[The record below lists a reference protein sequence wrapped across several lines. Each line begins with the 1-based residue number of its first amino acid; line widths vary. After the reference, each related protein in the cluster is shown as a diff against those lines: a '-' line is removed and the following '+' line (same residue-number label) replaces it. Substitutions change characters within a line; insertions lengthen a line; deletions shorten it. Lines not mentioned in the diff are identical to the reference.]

1 MPAYMLIRVDVDD
14 PAELKAYQAQRRAFV
29 GRALHAMSGIA
40 RPTFVSGLPGSG
52 IHNHD

>member
-1 MPAYMLIRVDVDD
+1 MSAYMLIRVDVDD
-14 PAELKAYQAQRRAFV
+14 PAELKASQAATPCFCRA
-29 GRALHAMSGIA
+29 GSARHAGIA